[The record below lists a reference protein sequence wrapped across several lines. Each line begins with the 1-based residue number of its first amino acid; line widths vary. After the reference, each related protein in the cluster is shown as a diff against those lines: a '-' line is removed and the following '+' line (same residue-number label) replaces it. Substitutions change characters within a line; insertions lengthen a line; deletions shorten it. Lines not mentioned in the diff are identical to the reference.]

1 MWRGKITKLTS
12 NGSENISMMTKMI
25 RFLDISMSQDCTYG
39 GSLINAFNVSKCQD
53 MQYWSVSES
62 ELKDHVNSNGDQ

>member
-1 MWRGKITKLTS
+1 
-12 NGSENISMMTKMI
+12 MMTKMI